1 MTRSAGPRR
10 RPTFSHRLEY
20 VCLRIATA
28 VFGGLSPAVQR
39 ATARFL
45 SWVWFYVL
53 PLRKRVVLENL
64 ARAFPDRPFRWRR
77 RTARRCFQHFVR
89 MMGFEFPAMLR
100 FDKADFRRWLPA
112 IEGMEHCDAA
122 GGDTRS
128 WIFVSGHLGNWEL
141 GVARLAVVEGQRTT
155 VLAKP
160 LHNPLVERDVARV
173 RRERGYDVVYTRDNM
188 RPVVTAV
195 RQGRA
200 LAFLA
205 DQDARRAGI
214 MAPFFSVPASTA
226 TGPAYFAHRL
236 NLPIVVGFCVRD
248 KGTDAYRLRFYPP
261 IVPNPEADR
270 ETEIERLTR
279 AHVALLEQA
288 IREAP
293 EQYFWF
299 HRRWKTQP
307 REAKRKV

>member
-1 MTRSAGPRR
+1 VTRDAGPRR
-10 RPTFSHRLEY
+10 HPSLSHVIEY
-20 VCLRIATA
+20 ASLRVTVA
-28 VFGGLSPAVQR
+28 VFGRLPTVAQR
-39 ATARFL
+39 AVARCL
-45 SWVWFYVL
+45 SWVWFYAF
-53 PLRKRVVLENL
+53 PLRKSVVLENL
-64 ARAFPDRPFRWRR
+64 ARAFPDNPVAWRR
-77 RTARRCFQHFVR
+77 RVARRCFEHFAR

-100 FDKADFRRWLPA
+100 FDADDFRHWLPVV
-112 IEGMEHCDAA
+112 EGKEHCDAA
-122 GGDTRS
+122 AGDGRS

-141 GVARLAVVEGQRTT
+141 GVARLAVVEGQQTT

-173 RRERGYDVVYTRDNM
+173 RRERGYDVIYTRDNM

-205 DQDARRAGI
+205 DQDARRGGI

-236 NLPIVVGFCVRD
+236 NLPIVVGFCVRE
-248 KGTDAYRLRFYPP
+248 KGKDTYRLRFYPP
-261 IVPNPEADR
+261 IFPNPEAER
-270 ETEIERLTR
+270 EAEIERLTR

-288 IREAP
+288 IRDAP

-299 HRRWKTQP
+299 HRRWKT
-307 REAKRKV
+307 RTISKE